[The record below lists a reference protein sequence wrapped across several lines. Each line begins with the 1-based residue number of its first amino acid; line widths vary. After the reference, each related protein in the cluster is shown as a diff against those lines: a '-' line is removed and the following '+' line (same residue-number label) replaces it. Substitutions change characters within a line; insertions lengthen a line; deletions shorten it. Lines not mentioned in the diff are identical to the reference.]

1 MVDWQRF
8 LSDEDRATIARGR
21 WARRVGF
28 GVRPAV
34 IVIDVQNYMVGA
46 EGAADPEKY
55 PYACA
60 AGRAAVAQIRRI
72 LDAARAAGAPVV
84 YTRFAIDRAVGDAGL
99 FDAKIGAEAGEYAY
113 FEGTRGSA
121 IVDAVAPAP
130 GDLVFTKKKPSSF
143 HGTPL
148 LPWLVDRAVDT
159 LIVTG
164 GATCNCVRATV
175 FDAFSYNYRA
185 IVPADAVFDRLPV
198 SHAINLFDMDRC
210 SADVVET
217 ADVLAYLGGP
227 AAQGPEAA
235 ARP

>member
-1 MVDWQRF
+1 MADWQRF

-28 GVRPAV
+28 GARPAV
-34 IVIDVQNYMVGA
+34 IVIDVQNYMVGE
-46 EGAADPEKY
+46 EGASDPDKY

-60 AGRAAVAQIRRI
+60 AGRDAVAQIRRI

-84 YTRFAIDRAVGDAGL
+84 HTRFAIDRTVGDAGL

-113 FEGTRGSA
+113 FEGTHGSA
-121 IVDAVAPAP
+121 IVDDVAPAP
-130 GDLVFTKKKPSSF
+130 GELVFTKKKPSAF

-175 FDAFSYNYRA
+175 FDAFSCNYRT

-217 ADVLAYLGGP
+217 ADVLAYLSGP
-227 AAQGPEAA
+227 DAKETAA